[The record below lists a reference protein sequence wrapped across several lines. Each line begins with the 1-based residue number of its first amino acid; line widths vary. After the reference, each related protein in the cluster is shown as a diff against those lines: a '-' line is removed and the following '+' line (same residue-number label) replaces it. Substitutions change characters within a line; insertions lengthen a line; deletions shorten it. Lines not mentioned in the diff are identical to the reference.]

1 MAFTVSTRSAGTSR
15 TSVRVDGRQGGAALG
30 HHAEVLEVL
39 GGVGAA
45 GDLVDDVVGRGGHV
59 PGHAGHDVVRGQRR
73 LVAHVA
79 DGDDVVLVGGLDDA
93 EALRV
98 EDVGAG
104 VDLGQGGFLGRGR
117 VEPAVDEADL
127 GLHLGVDLASTRDE
141 GVGDAVDLRN
151 GHATHDAD
159 DARLGQ
165 AAGQHAGQVGWLM
178 DPVVEDAKVRVGRP
192 TAGAEDEGD
201 VRIVG
206 RHGAHGLLVAEGV
219 TEDDVRHVELG
230 DLAQGQLHV
239 PGVAQVV
246 REGVLDAA
254 GVRLGLQRGV
264 DDAVPGLLDLR
275 GIGAEDLEGLVLG
288 DDRSAAHG
296 HGECQQPCGRA
307 HGDTPDH
314 R

>member
-1 MAFTVSTRSAGTSR
+1 MTYST
-15 TSVRVDGRQGGAALG
+15 
-30 HHAEVLEVL
+30 
-39 GGVGAA
+39 
-45 GDLVDDVVGRGGHV
+45 VGRHV
-59 PGHAGHDVVRGQRR
+59 PGHAGDDVVRGQRR

-79 DGDDVVLVGGLDDA
+79 DGDEVVLVGGLDDA

-98 EDVGAG
+98 EDVRAG
-104 VDLGQGGFLGRGR
+104 VDLGQGRFLGRGR

-127 GLHLGVDLASTRDE
+127 GLDLRVDLAGAGDE
-141 GVGDAVDLRN
+141 GVGDAVDLRH
-151 GHATHDAD
+151 GHAADDAD

-165 AAGQHAGQVGWLM
+165 AAGEHAGQVGGLV
-178 DPVVEDAKVRVGRP
+178 DPVVEDGEVGVGR
-192 TAGAEDEGD
+192 TAAGAEDEGD
-201 VRIVG
+201 VGIVG
-206 RHGAHGLLVAEGV
+206 GHGAHGLLVAEGV
-219 TEDDVRHVELG
+219 AEDDVRHVELG

-239 PGVAQVV
+239 AGVAEVV
-246 REGVLDAA
+246 GEGVLDAA